1 MVSLLW
7 QISKYFGFFTRTSFE
22 SHLGLRCPIDQ
33 NPSHQNPNRDRYFF
47 PKFFWELLL
56 SEFRSDRDLAYASS
70 FSASVF
76 PPEKIIKVMSV
87 HVQGGRK
94 PDYLTLLMVNWNA
107 SALQNNC
114 SRFEHGN
121 IFIVRQMILTGDVIM
136 FFRTLLL
143 TKLINLRLFILERP
157 IRARKFCDI
166 VCWEKS
172 GKFKF

>member
-1 MVSLLW
+1 MLPWDCYFSHFLMWLTNNWKWFRCSDKFQNILDFLLEQVLNLTW
-7 QISKYFGFFTRTSFE
+7 VF
-22 SHLGLRCPIDQ
+22 
-33 NPSHQNPNRDRYFF
+33 
-47 PKFFWELLL
+47 ELLL